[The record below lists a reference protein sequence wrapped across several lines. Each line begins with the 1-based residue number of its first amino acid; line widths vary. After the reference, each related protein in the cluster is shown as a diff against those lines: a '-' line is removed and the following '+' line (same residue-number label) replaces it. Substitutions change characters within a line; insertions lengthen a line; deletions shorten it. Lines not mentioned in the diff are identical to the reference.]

1 MHHTSQGMYKK
12 DILAKSINLE
22 VFKATLG
29 CLLIFFLLVI
39 ASRLVG
45 YYEQAAA
52 GSIDPSIIIPVIA
65 LRMPDFITLLIPLS
79 FFLGVL
85 ITTSRLYGDNEIY
98 AIFSGGKSLI
108 DIIKYL
114 LPQAFL
120 FLILTASLSLNI
132 APYTKAMSKEL
143 MASKSF
149 SEKIQSIRP
158 NELTKIGKGNY
169 IKAQSI
175 QDGILEEVIFMS
187 GDIGSAGIVFSSKLF
202 FSDSKNNS
210 NITFKDGIIYTDVIN
225 PNKQV
230 ITRFGEFD
238 YDLGTSSGSSKNAR
252 LNKVY
257 DFEEKSKDA
266 SFQWNLSIPLTIIN
280 LLFLGI
286 FVGKSKPRQGRFS
299 GIIPGLFIYMLYISL
314 LVASRESIM
323 TGGFLSSFGLW
334 WVHAL
339 FLLLSLLYLSKYY
352 FNLEFNV
359 LSSSNI
365 LKRAIITALIFILL
379 IWLLV

>member
-45 YYEQAAA
+45 YYEQSAA
-52 GSIDPSIIIPVIA
+52 GSIDPRIIIPVIA

-238 YDLGTSSGSSKNAR
+238 YDLDTSSGSSKNAR

>member
-1 MHHTSQGMYKK
+1 
-12 DILAKSINLE
+12 
-22 VFKATLG
+22 
-29 CLLIFFLLVI
+29 
-39 ASRLVG
+39 
-45 YYEQAAA
+45 
-52 GSIDPSIIIPVIA
+52 
-65 LRMPDFITLLIPLS
+65 
-79 FFLGVL
+79 
-85 ITTSRLYGDNEIY
+85 
-98 AIFSGGKSLI
+98 
-108 DIIKYL
+108 
-114 LPQAFL
+114 
-120 FLILTASLSLNI
+120 
-132 APYTKAMSKEL
+132 MSKEL

-202 FSDSKNNS
+202 ISDSKNTS

-238 YDLGTSSGSSKNAR
+238 YDLDTSSGSSKNAR

-257 DFEEKSKDA
+257 DFEEKSNDA

-314 LVASRESIM
+314 LVASRESMM

-352 FNLEFNV
+352 FNFEFDV
-359 LSSSNI
+359 LSSSSI
-365 LKRAIITALIFILL
+365 SKRAIITALIFILL

>member
-22 VFKATLG
+22 VFKTTLG

-45 YYEQAAA
+45 YYEQAAE

-120 FLILTASLSLNI
+120 FLMLTASLSLNI

-158 NELTKIGKGNY
+158 NELTEIGKGNY

-175 QDGILEEVIFMS
+175 QDGVLEEVIFMS
-187 GDIGSAGIVFSSKLF
+187 GDIGSAALVSSKKLLI
-202 FSDSKNNS
+202 SDANS
-210 NITFKDGIIYTDVIN
+210 TTNITFKDGIIYTDVIN
-225 PNKQV
+225 PDQQV
-230 ITRFGEFD
+230 ITRFGEFE
-238 YDLGTSSGSSKNAR
+238 YNLDLSSGSSKKAR

-257 DFEEKSKDA
+257 DFEEKSKNA

-286 FVGKSKPRQGRFS
+286 FVGKAKPRQGRFG
-299 GIIPGLFIYMLYISL
+299 GIVPGLFIYMLYISL
-314 LVASRESIM
+314 LVASRESMM
-323 TGGFLSSFGLW
+323 TGGFLSSLGLW

-339 FLLLSLLYLSKYY
+339 FFLLSLLYLSKYY
-352 FNLEFNV
+352 FNFEFNI
-359 LSSSNI
+359 LSSNSI
-365 LKRAIITALIFILL
+365 SRKAIIAISLFILS
-379 IWLLV
+379 IWLIA

>member
-202 FSDSKNNS
+202 ISDSKNTS

-238 YDLGTSSGSSKNAR
+238 YDLDTSSGSSKNAR

-257 DFEEKSKDA
+257 DFEEKSNDA

-314 LVASRESIM
+314 LVASRESMM

-352 FNLEFNV
+352 LNFERLFFK
-359 LSSSNI
+359 SP
-365 LKRAIITALIFILL
+365 
-379 IWLLV
+379 